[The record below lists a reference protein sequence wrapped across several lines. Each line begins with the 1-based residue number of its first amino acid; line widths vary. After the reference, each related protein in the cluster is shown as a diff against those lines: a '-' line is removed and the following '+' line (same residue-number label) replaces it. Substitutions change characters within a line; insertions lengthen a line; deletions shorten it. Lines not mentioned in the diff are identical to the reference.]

1 MDLKGRTSAL
11 YRCPTTGL
19 TVDEW
24 VADVMSEDKDA
35 NLYDVITCRACNR
48 IHLVNLS
55 TGKVL
60 GAIGREAVR

>member
-1 MDLKGRTSAL
+1 MIAAL
-11 YRCPTTGL
+11 YRCPATGL

-24 VADVMSEDKDA
+24 VADGLLENKDRTFYEA
-35 NLYDVITCRACNR
+35 ITCRACNR

-60 GAIGREAVR
+60 AASTGEATR

>member
-1 MDLKGRTSAL
+1 MIAAL

-24 VADVMSEDKDA
+24 VADVPDDA
-35 NLYDVITCRACNR
+35 PESKNKTIFEALTCRACNR

-60 GAIGREAVR
+60 VATTQEATR